1 MFFIIYS
8 PRTIIVEEAENIK
21 IETNIILD
29 LPKKPKESI
38 TSKFRG
44 QEFHKI
50 NKEKTRLR
58 IEKTNTSYT
67 DRVKILKNAP
77 VGFLVIESEHLKF
90 KHEKKKKQKKRMV
103 YLKSGSR
110 HRRHTG
116 SKKNLQWGGF
126 FGRYD
131 FAYAGRDTVNQVG
144 KIAPGLIKQAT
155 SEIDKIARNRVN
167 QVIKSEGA
175 EVERVLPKIIRGAIE
190 DVYKTPFRLLGNFG
204 KQQLNKINK
213 KILLKDTIYVF
224 FIYVYNK
231 I

>member
-1 MFFIIYS
+1 MFFVIYS

-21 IETNIILD
+21 IETNIKLD

-116 SKKNLQWGGF
+116 SKKNLQ
-126 FGRYD
+126 
-131 FAYAGRDTVNQVG
+131 
-144 KIAPGLIKQAT
+144 
-155 SEIDKIARNRVN
+155 
-167 QVIKSEGA
+167 
-175 EVERVLPKIIRGAIE
+175 
-190 DVYKTPFRLLGNFG
+190 
-204 KQQLNKINK
+204 
-213 KILLKDTIYVF
+213 
-224 FIYVYNK
+224 
-231 I
+231 

>member
-1 MFFIIYS
+1 M
-8 PRTIIVEEAENIK
+8 
-21 IETNIILD
+21 
-29 LPKKPKESI
+29 
-38 TSKFRG
+38 
-44 QEFHKI
+44 
-50 NKEKTRLR
+50 R

-77 VGFLVIESEHLKF
+77 VGFLVIESERLKF

-110 HRRHTG
+110 QRRHTG

-126 FGRYD
+126 FGRYH

-155 SEIDKIARNRVN
+155 SEINKIARNRIN

-213 KILLKDTIYVF
+213 KILRKDTIYVF
-224 FIYVYNK
+224 FIYVYDK